1 MELPENALKV
11 LEARYLPKNE
21 EGTVVET
28 PEEMF
33 RRVAALRHIRAL
45 RGVIDAAMAG

>member
-1 MELPENALKV
+1 MELTENVLKV
-11 LEARYLPKNE
+11 LEAQYLPKNE

-33 RRVAALRHIRAL
+33 RRVAALQHIRAL
-45 RGVIDAAMAG
+45 REVINTAMNG